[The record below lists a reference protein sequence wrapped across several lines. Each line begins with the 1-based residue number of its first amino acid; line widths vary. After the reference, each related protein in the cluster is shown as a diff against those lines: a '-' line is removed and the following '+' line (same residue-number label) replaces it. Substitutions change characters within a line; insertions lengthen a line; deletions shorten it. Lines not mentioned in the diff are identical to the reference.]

1 MALYSDGQTCTNTY
15 GEYIAVPWGSN
26 DVIFEDD
33 SSTDFAISSSNTL
46 PSTVNKNAPICPI
59 SNIFREPK
67 KKSSCNTTHSAPAK
81 SKRTHRPRLTR
92 NPKACNP
99 CKRKKKQCQGY
110 YQGICERCERTPH
123 ECIWDEDDS
132 QRGVKKAKA
141 QAALRAARR
150 ISEQT
155 NLNRSPKILLASPE
169 SNQPLFSPAHR
180 ICEASEPMPIDSTIS
195 NPQSS
200 LIQNQGSL
208 LTLGE
213 HQDLSISNL
222 GPFDSSFDFD
232 QYQHPRMSP
241 SQLNSAEGPSILSIE
256 QIESYAIQSR
266 HTSCSSNELNTGN
279 TNLLDVQYSIPST
292 SSTEFGSLAA
302 SSISPTE
309 TFGASADPYEY
320 HGISS
325 FEIHSVNDQDFTALG
340 IENLA
345 LRRAEQARPTDNGYD
360 QASPTQEISVITT
373 VTAQE

>member
-1 MALYSDGQTCTNTY
+1 M
-15 GEYIAVPWGSN
+15 
-26 DVIFEDD
+26 
-33 SSTDFAISSSNTL
+33 
-46 PSTVNKNAPICPI
+46 
-59 SNIFREPK
+59 
-67 KKSSCNTTHSAPAK
+67 
-81 SKRTHRPRLTR
+81 
-92 NPKACNP
+92 
-99 CKRKKKQCQGY
+99 
-110 YQGICERCERTPH
+110 
-123 ECIWDEDDS
+123 
-132 QRGVKKAKA
+132 KKAKA

-155 NLNRSPKILLASPE
+155 NLDRSPKIVLASPE

-195 NPQSS
+195 NSQSS

-208 LTLGE
+208 LTLGK

-241 SQLNSAEGPSILSIE
+241 SQLNSAEGPILSIE
-256 QIESYAIQSR
+256 QIESYTIQSR

-292 SSTEFGSLAA
+292 SSTEIGSLAA

>member
-1 MALYSDGQTCTNTY
+1 MVLYSDGQTCTNTY

-26 DVIFEDD
+26 DVIFEDH
-33 SSTDFAISSSNTL
+33 SSTDFAISSSNTP
-46 PSTVNKNAPICPI
+46 PSTVNKDAPICPI

-81 SKRTHRPRLTR
+81 SKRTHRPGLTR

-110 YQGICERCERTPH
+110 YQGICERCKRTPH

-141 QAALRAARR
+141 QAALHAARK

-169 SNQPLFSPAHR
+169 FNQPLFSSAHR

-195 NPQSS
+195 NSQSS

-222 GPFDSSFDFD
+222 GPFDSNFDFD
-232 QYQHPRMSP
+232 QYQHPRKSP
-241 SQLNSAEGPSILSIE
+241 SQLSSAEGPSILSIE

-279 TNLLDVQYSIPST
+279 TNLFDVQYSIPST
-292 SSTEFGSLAA
+292 SSTELGSLAT

-309 TFGASADPYEY
+309 TFGASADSYEY
-320 HGISS
+320 HGVSS
-325 FEIHSVNDQDFTALG
+325 FEINSVDDQDFTALG

-360 QASPTQEISVITT
+360 QASPTQEMSVITT

>member
-1 MALYSDGQTCTNTY
+1 M
-15 GEYIAVPWGSN
+15 
-26 DVIFEDD
+26 
-33 SSTDFAISSSNTL
+33 
-46 PSTVNKNAPICPI
+46 
-59 SNIFREPK
+59 
-67 KKSSCNTTHSAPAK
+67 
-81 SKRTHRPRLTR
+81 
-92 NPKACNP
+92 
-99 CKRKKKQCQGY
+99 
-110 YQGICERCERTPH
+110 
-123 ECIWDEDDS
+123 
-132 QRGVKKAKA
+132 KKAKA

-195 NPQSS
+195 NSQSS

-222 GPFDSSFDFD
+222 SPFDSSFD
-232 QYQHPRMSP
+232 YQHPRMSP

-292 SSTEFGSLAA
+292 SSTELGSLAA